1 MKIKKQSQ
9 VIECIKMAF
18 RLSRVW
24 KQNSPLSKEYN
35 KGWND
40 CIKQQKQNEKQYIEH
55 LESMWKNIQ
64 KDIKEGKII

>member
-9 VIECIKMAF
+9 IIECIKMAF

-24 KQNSPLSKEYN
+24 KQNSAPSKEYM

-40 CIKQQKQNEKQYIEH
+40 CIKQQKQNEKQYIEY
-55 LESMWKNIQ
+55 LEGMWKEVL
-64 KDIKEGKII
+64 KDVKK